1 MEREGVIK
9 FGLCHEHGDPP
20 DTGSV
25 AELDAW
31 RDVLRRLGLIGRD
44 PRRYGG
50 LAFGN
55 VSHRPAAA
63 GGFLVSASQTG
74 GLDAPGPAG
83 YCEVVAWDVE
93 RNTIR
98 SRGPLSPSSESLT
111 HGAVYAADDTVA
123 WVFHGH
129 APAIWSRRDILG
141 LPETPAGIPYGTPE
155 MARTVA
161 TLVRGAGPEAVFAMA
176 GHRDGVIAY
185 GRDSGATGSA
195 LVRTLAAALATAHA
209 GR

>member
-9 FGLCHEHGDPP
+9 FDLCHEHGAPP
-20 DTGSV
+20 DAASV
-25 AELDAW
+25 AVLDAW
-31 RDVLRRLGLIGRD
+31 RDVLRRLGLIGGS

-50 LAFGN
+50 LGFGN
-55 VSHRPAAA
+55 VSHRAA
-63 GGFLVSASQTG
+63 GGAFVVSGSQTG

-83 YCEVVAWDVE
+83 YCEVTAWDME
-93 RNTIR
+93 HNTIR
-98 SRGPLSPSSESLT
+98 SRGPVRPSSESLT

-129 APAIWSRRDILG
+129 SPEIWSRRRVLG
-141 LPETPAGIPYGTPE
+141 LPETPADVPYGTPA
-155 MARTVA
+155 MARAVA
-161 TLVRGAGPEAVFAMA
+161 SLVRRAGPQAVFAMA

-185 GRDSGATGSA
+185 GRDSDATGGA
-195 LVRTLAAALATAHA
+195 LVRTLAAALAAAHA